1 MQTRKKVPSQNIRHL
16 AKYCKTEVTSN
27 PLTVNQVRDKVNV
40 SNNDGENEVYMFC
53 RKQYKTYPIKI
64 DKHQ

>member
-1 MQTRKKVPSQNIRHL
+1 MQTRKKVSSQNIRLL

-27 PLTVNQVRDKVNV
+27 PLTVNQVRDKVNM

-53 RKQYKTYPIKI
+53 MKQYKTYPIKI

>member
-16 AKYCKTEVTSN
+16 AKYCKTEVKSN
-27 PLTVNQVRDKVNV
+27 PLTVNQVHDKVNV
-40 SNNDGENEVYMFC
+40 SNNDGKNDVYMFC
-53 RKQYKTYPIKI
+53 MKQYKTYPIKI